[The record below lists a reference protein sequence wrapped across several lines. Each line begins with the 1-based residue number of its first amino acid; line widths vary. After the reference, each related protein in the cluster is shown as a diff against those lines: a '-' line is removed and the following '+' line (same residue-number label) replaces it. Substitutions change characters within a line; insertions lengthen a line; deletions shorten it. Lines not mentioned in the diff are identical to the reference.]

1 MKIPS
6 TIAKLLSLPFIPIR
20 KNGTFFA
27 FMYLL
32 GFVCACAV
40 LVKQKRTESYTF
52 AAQELFL
59 DVYLLTV
66 LLTVLP
72 SMLRKWVRRAIY
84 VVAYALTLIDVFC
97 FVKYDSTLTPTMLLL
112 LGETNSR
119 EAGEFLQTCFSLDVL
134 FSSVG
139 LILLILLAHIAFTL
153 YCRRRKKTTR
163 QQADLN
169 HCKYALPLAGMLTLG
184 LFIWCLTKCFDNKVA
199 FVRLMSYDKIGN
211 VEHELTR
218 QDRARLCQPIYR
230 LAFSIY
236 ANRLTSKQLG
246 RLIEG
251 IDKVY
256 VDSCSYRSENIVLII
271 GESYNKSHAQ
281 LYGYDKPTTPRQVAR
296 AKKGELVPYSD
307 VIAPWNLTSFVFK
320 LLFSLYTVGDKGE
333 WCDYPLFPELFRKV
347 GYHVSFI
354 TNQFL
359 PQAKEAVYDFS
370 GGFFLNNP
378 QLSKA
383 MFDTRNTQLYY
394 FDEGLLT
401 NYDQLKGEMGLHNL
415 TIFHLKGQHV
425 DYRTRCPKSKMRWM
439 TTDYDRPKLNKR
451 ERKILSYYD
460 NSLLYNDSIVDQIIQ
475 RYENE
480 NAIVIYVPDH
490 GEQVFDDDVHFFCR
504 MHSAEITPRLARL
517 EYEIP
522 FWIYCSPKYRAANP
536 AIYAEVVRCK
546 DRRFMTD
553 ALPHLLLYLGGIH
566 SPDYR
571 ETLNVLS
578 DYYDEARPRLLKGVT
593 DYDKLKAESHEE

>member
-1 MKIPS
+1 MKIPNI
-6 TIAKLLSLPFIPIR
+6 IAKLFSLPFIPIW

-40 LVKQKRTESYTF
+40 LVKHKEAKFYTF
-52 AAQELFL
+52 AAQDLFL
-59 DVYLLTV
+59 DVYLLCL

-72 SMLRKWVRRAIY
+72 ATIRKWVRRGIY
-84 VVAYALTLIDVFC
+84 VVAYTLALVDVFC
-97 FVKYDSTLTPTMLLL
+97 FVRYGSTLTPTMLLL

-139 LILLILLAHIAFTL
+139 LILLVLLAHIAFTW
-153 YCRRRKKTTR
+153 YSRHREKATQNRVN
-163 QQADLN
+163 LN
-169 HCKYALPLAGMLTLG
+169 YEKSALPLAGLLTLG
-184 LFIWCLTKCFDNKVA
+184 LLIWCLAKNFDNKVA
-199 FVRLMSYDKIGN
+199 FARLMSYDKIGN

-218 QDRARLCQPIYR
+218 KDCARLCQPIYR

-236 ANRLTSKQLG
+236 ANRLTSKQLN
-246 RLIEG
+246 RLIAG
-251 IDKVY
+251 IDKVS
-256 VDSCSYRSENIVLII
+256 VDSCTYRSENIVLII

-281 LYGYDKPTTPRQVAR
+281 LYGYDKPTTPLQVAR
-296 AKKGELVPYSD
+296 AKKGELVAYSD

-320 LLFSLYTVGDKGE
+320 FLFSLYTVGDKGE
-333 WCDYPLFPELFRKV
+333 WCDYPLFPELFRKA
-347 GYHVSFI
+347 GYHVSFL

-383 MFDTRNTQLYY
+383 MFDTRNTELYY
-394 FDEGLLT
+394 FDEGLL
-401 NYDQLKGEMGLHNL
+401 NDYDRLKGEMGTHNL

-425 DYRTRCPKSKMRWM
+425 DYRTRCPKSKMRW
-439 TTDYDRPKLNKR
+439 TAADYDRPKLNKR

-460 NSLLYNDSIVDQIIQ
+460 NSLHYNDSIVDQIIR

-480 NAIVIYVPDH
+480 NAIVIYLSDH

-517 EYEIP
+517 EYEVP
-522 FWIYCSPKYRAANP
+522 FWIYCSHKYMVANP
-536 AIYAEVVRCK
+536 EIYAEVINSK

-566 SPDYR
+566 TPYYR

-578 DYYDEARPRLLKGVT
+578 SHYNESRPRLMKSTT

>member
-1 MKIPS
+1 M
-6 TIAKLLSLPFIPIR
+6 PFIPIR

-40 LVKQKRTESYTF
+40 LVKHKETKFYTF
-52 AAQELFL
+52 AAQDLFL
-59 DVYLLTV
+59 DVYLLCL

-72 SMLRKWVRRAIY
+72 ATIREWARRVIY
-84 VVAYALTLIDVFC
+84 AVAYTLTLIDVFC

-119 EAGEFLQTCFSLDVL
+119 EAGEFLQTCFSPDVL

-139 LILLILLAHIAFTL
+139 LILLVLLAHIAFTL
-153 YCRRRKKTTR
+153 FSRRRKNAPTKQARWNFR
-163 QQADLN
+163 QS
-169 HCKYALPLAGMLTLG
+169 ALPLAGLLTLG
-184 LFIWCLTKCFDNKVA
+184 LLIWCLAKNFDNKVA

-236 ANRLTSKQLG
+236 ANRLTSKQLD
-246 RLIEG
+246 RLIAG
-251 IDKVY
+251 IDKAR
-256 VDSCSYRSENIVLII
+256 VDSCTYRSENIVLII

-281 LYGYDKPTTPRQVAR
+281 LYGYDKPTTPLQVAR
-296 AKKGELVPYSD
+296 AKKGELMAYSD

-333 WCDYPLFPELFRKV
+333 WCDYPLFPELFRKA
-347 GYHVSFI
+347 GYHVSFL

-378 QLSKA
+378 QLSEA
-383 MFDTRNTQLYY
+383 MFDTRNSNLYY
-394 FDEGLLT
+394 FDEGLL
-401 NYDQLKGEMGLHNL
+401 NDYDRLKGEMGTHNL

-425 DYRTRCPKSKMRWM
+425 DYRTRCPKSKMQW
-439 TTDYDRPKLNKR
+439 TTADYDRPKLNKR

-460 NSLLYNDSIVDQIIQ
+460 NSLHYNDSIVDQIIS
-475 RYENE
+475 RYEKE
-480 NAIVIYVPDH
+480 NAIVIYLSDH

-517 EYEIP
+517 EYEVP
-522 FWIYCSPKYRAANP
+522 FWIYCSPKYREANP
-536 AIYAEVVRCK
+536 EIFAEVISSK

-566 SPDYR
+566 TPYYR

-578 DYYDEARPRLLKGVT
+578 SHYNEARPRLMKSTT